1 MKTLIE
7 EVSMKYE
14 IKWDKRINNYF
25 IHGSKLSFFK
35 EDDEVHFENPYIS
48 PGSVIVQW
56 QSEATYQG
64 QRTTL
69 QLPLLKRGET
79 YHIEPDVLVHPEDS
93 VALKFNLF
101 DQAQNQI
108 GGQILTLKGGDVTYL
123 KEAYSYTIEL
133 ISTGV
138 EALCF
143 KSILLYQVEGEA

>member
-1 MKTLIE
+1 
-7 EVSMKYE
+7 MKYE

-56 QSEATYQG
+56 QSEPSYQAW
-64 QRTTL
+64 RTGL
-69 QLPLLKRGET
+69 QLPLLKRGEV
-79 YHIEPDVLVHPEDS
+79 YHIESDIIAHPEDS
-93 VALKFNLF
+93 VALKFNVF
-101 DQAQNQI
+101 DRAQQAISTQVLPLT
-108 GGQILTLKGGDVTYL
+108 GGNITYL
-123 KEAYSYTIEL
+123 EEAYSYTIEL

-143 KSILLYQVEGEA
+143 KAIHLSQEGG